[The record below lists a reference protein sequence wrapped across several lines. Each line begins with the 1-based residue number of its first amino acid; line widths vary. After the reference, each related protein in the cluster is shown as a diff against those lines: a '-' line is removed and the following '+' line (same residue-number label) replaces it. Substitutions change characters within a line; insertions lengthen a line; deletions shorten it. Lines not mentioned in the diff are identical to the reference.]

1 MIVYIFVFIF
11 LLVLSGWEIFGTPS
25 RKMQRNILIS
35 IVLLITCISS
45 IRWGGPGDFFN
56 YKRMYDNMQWGMVLH
71 GGFEKFDTEPLFN
84 LLLILTNRMSGANFT
99 AFLFVQG
106 LLVNGLFALFIW
118 KMETDKEKGYIL
130 LFMFGTW
137 AMGLWGVFVVRQ
149 TIASVVCLYS
159 ITYIKGKNGTGFL
172 LCLLVAILFH
182 KAALAWVLAYPIYHI
197 SLSRR
202 RILMM
207 LVAFTVFAAFM
218 VKPLFLMISQ
228 MIGGELGYRIWE
240 YLNEGNSAYGSNYS
254 IVFMILKRMAN
265 SILIVG
271 AMFTLCNRY
280 QGDKEFLGCLN
291 LYSFG
296 FAITIGALFTS
307 NVYARFATP
316 YCLVSLYQFGYLFRK
331 NNGGWKCKIIFGV
344 YGIYAL
350 SRLIVYVGSYD
361 AYVPFST
368 IFGMIG

>member
-1 MIVYIFVFIF
+1 MIVYIFGFVF
-11 LLVLSGWEIFGTPS
+11 LLALAGWEVFGTPS
-25 RKMQRNILIS
+25 KKAQRNLLVI
-35 IVLLITCISS
+35 IVLFITCISA

-56 YKRMYDNMQWGMVLH
+56 YKRMYDNMQWGMIFH

-84 LLLILTNRMSGANFT
+84 LLLILTNRVSGGNFT
-99 AFLFVQG
+99 VFLLVQG

-118 KMETDKEKGYIL
+118 KMEGDKEQRYIF

-159 ITYIKGKNGTGFL
+159 IIYIRKKNWAYFIVCVL
-172 LCLLVAILFH
+172 AAMLFH

-202 RILMM
+202 CILK
-207 LVAFTVFAAFM
+207 LLLIFTIFAAFI

-228 MIGGELGYRIWE
+228 IIGGELGYRIWE

-254 IVFMILKRMAN
+254 LAFMVLKRMAN
-265 SILIVG
+265 SILIAG
-271 AMFTLCNRY
+271 TMFALYNRY
-280 QGDKEFLGCLN
+280 WEEADFHGCLN
-291 LYSFG
+291 LYVFG
-296 FAITIGALFTS
+296 YAITIGALFTS

-316 YCLVSLYQFGYLFRK
+316 YCMVSLYQCRYLFRVK
-331 NNGGWKCKIIFGV
+331 SEGWKRKII
-344 YGIYAL
+344 YGLYGMYAL
-350 SRLIVYVGSYD
+350 SRLMVYVGSYD
-361 AYVPFST
+361 AYIPFST
-368 IFGMIG
+368 IFGAIG

>member
-1 MIVYIFVFIF
+1 MMIYVFVFLF
-11 LLVLSGWEIFGTPS
+11 LLVLSGWEVFGTPS
-25 RKMQRNILIS
+25 RKTQRNFLIS
-35 IVLLITCISS
+35 IVLLITCISA

-56 YKRMYDNMQWGMVLH
+56 YKRMYDNMQWGMVFH

-84 LLLILTNRMSGANFT
+84 LFLLLTNRMSGGNFT
-99 AFLFVQG
+99 TFLFAQG

-118 KMETDKEKGYIL
+118 KMEMDKEKRYIF
-130 LFMFGTW
+130 LFVFGTW

-149 TIASVVCLYS
+149 TVASVVCLYS
-159 ITYIKGKNGTGFL
+159 ILYIKKKNWPGFL
-172 LCLLVAILFH
+172 TCLFVAILFH
-182 KAALAWVLAYPIYHI
+182 KAALAWILAYPIYHI

-202 RILMM
+202 WILMT
-207 LVAFTVFAAFM
+207 LVSFTIFAAFM

-254 IVFMILKRMAN
+254 IVFMIIKRMAN

-271 AMFTLCNRY
+271 SMFILYNRY
-280 QGDKEFLGCLN
+280 LGDKDFLGCLN

-316 YCLVSLYQFGYLFRK
+316 YCMVSLYQYGYLFRK
-331 NNGGWKCKIIFGV
+331 NSGICECRIIFGV
-344 YGIYAL
+344 YVIYAL
-350 SRLIVYVGSYD
+350 SRLLVYVGSYD

>member
-1 MIVYIFVFIF
+1 
-11 LLVLSGWEIFGTPS
+11 
-25 RKMQRNILIS
+25 
-35 IVLLITCISS
+35 
-45 IRWGGPGDFFN
+45 
-56 YKRMYDNMQWGMVLH
+56 
-71 GGFEKFDTEPLFN
+71 
-84 LLLILTNRMSGANFT
+84 MSGGNFNV
-99 AFLFVQG
+99 FLFVQG

-118 KMETDKEKGYIL
+118 KMETDKEKRCIF

-149 TIASVVCLYS
+149 TVASVVCLYS
-159 ITYIKGKNGTGFL
+159 IIYIKRKKWVEFL
-172 LCLLVAILFH
+172 MCLLIAILFH

-202 RILMM
+202 WILMM
-207 LVAFTVFAAFM
+207 LVAFSVFAAFM
-218 VKPLFLMISQ
+218 VKPLFLVISQ
-228 MIGGELGYRIWE
+228 IIGGELGYRIWE

-271 AMFTLCNRY
+271 VMFILYNRY
-280 QGDKEFLGCLN
+280 GGDKDFLGCLN

-316 YCLVSLYQFGYLFRK
+316 YCMVSLYQFSYLFRK
-331 NNGGWKCKIIFGV
+331 NSDGWKYKIIFGV

-350 SRLIVYVGSYD
+350 SRLMVYVGSYD